1 MPIFAPFGYMEQ
13 REAAIPPTPLI
24 LDTYG
29 NGVVAGY
36 SLRKLKSGYTGPA
49 IQVRRSTDNVL
60 QDISFDA
67 SGNLDTSAL
76 TTFIGAN
83 SGFVQKWYDQSG
95 QSEDMEQTTQANQPL
110 IVDSGTLIQQ
120 NSLPAIRFDG
130 TNDAF
135 TSIQSTN
142 PFSYSGAVSIV
153 SAVYKNSTTTKAYE
167 TILGAGAT
175 GTAGTNNDKMLGLS
189 FGNSGTVSPSP
200 TVSTDIWR
208 PSGIQYDG
216 TISENTR
223 QLVGLYISNWST
235 HRSTGL
241 SNLTLNGGDVSTKT
255 YSTVNPAS
263 PLNTNPMKL
272 GVFDEILTTSF
283 FGGDMQ
289 EVLVWGADKNND
301 RVGIQTDMND
311 YYDII
316 IPWNPS
322 FFSNAQY
329 WWRADSGVTTTGTG
343 VSAWADQINGFTM
356 IQNTDANR
364 PTETTSSTLNNAEV
378 ISFNG
383 TSDFIYTATTPA
395 AFTGS
400 DLTILSV
407 LNLIDKKTGGVTTGV
422 SYVGNGTRFWMDT
435 LNNSW
440 RVIGE
445 NIYSPTASAYTI
457 SSGPTY
463 GAKAIKLR
471 YDASAGN
478 GFQANGT
485 LTETSMGTNGDVNTT
500 WQAGGTV
507 AMGALVVSTSNP
519 TVFGGRYVEV
529 EVAEQVFVYGTP
541 SSSEMDEWK
550 DYVNAR
556 YGTIIS

>member
-36 SLRKLKSGYTGPA
+36 SLRKLKAGYAGSA
-49 IQVRRSTDNVL
+49 IEVRRSSDGTL
-60 QDISFDA
+60 QDIGFD
-67 SGNLDTSAL
+67 SNGNLDTTSLLA
-76 TTFIGAN
+76 FVGAGN
-83 SGFVQKWYDQSG
+83 GYVQKWYDQSG
-95 QSEDMEQTTQANQPL
+95 NGEDMEQGTGANQPQ
-110 IVDSGTLIQQ
+110 IVASGNVIEQ

-130 TNDAF
+130 TNDGY
-135 TSIQSTN
+135 TSIQSSN

-153 SAVYKNSTTTKAYE
+153 SAVYKNSTTTKAFE

-175 GTAGTNNDKMLGLS
+175 GNASTNNDKMLGLS

-223 QLVGLYISNWST
+223 QLVGLYINNWST
-235 HRSTGL
+235 HRSSGL
-241 SNLTLNGGDVSTKT
+241 SNLRLNGADVTTKT
-255 YSTVNPAS
+255 YSSVNPAS
-263 PLNTNPMKL
+263 PLNTGPMKL
-272 GVFDEILTTSF
+272 GVFDEILATSYF
-283 FGGDMQ
+283 AGDMQ

-301 RVGIQTDMND
+301 RVGIETDMND

-316 IPWNPS
+316 LPWNPS
-322 FFSNAQY
+322 NFTNSQY
-329 WWRADSGVTTTGTG
+329 WWRADLGVTTTGTG
-343 VSAWADQINGFTM
+343 VSAWADQINGLTM

-378 ISFNG
+378 VSFNG

-395 AFTGS
+395 AFNGS

-422 SYVGNGTRFWMDT
+422 SYVGNGTRFWIDT

-445 NIYSPTASAYTI
+445 NFYSPTASAYTL

-478 GFQANGT
+478 AFQAKNT

-500 WQAGGTV
+500 WQSGATV
-507 AMGALVVSTSNP
+507 AMGALVVSTSSPN
-519 TVFGGRYVEV
+519 VFGGRYVEV

-541 SSSEMDEWK
+541 TSSEMDEWK

-556 YGTIIS
+556 YGTIIT

>member
-1 MPIFAPFGYMEQ
+1 MPIFAPFGYMKQPKAE
-13 REAAIPPTPLI
+13 IPSVPLI

-60 QDISFDA
+60 QDIGFDA
-67 SGNLDTSAL
+67 NGNLDTSAL

-83 SGFVQKWYDQSG
+83 TGFVQKWYDQSG
-95 QSEDMEQTTQANQPL
+95 QSEDMEQGTSAYQPI

-135 TSIQSTN
+135 TSIQTTN

-175 GTAGTNNDKMLGLS
+175 GNAGTNNDKMLGLS

-223 QLVGLYISNWST
+223 QLVGLYINNRST

-241 SNLTLNGGDVSTKT
+241 SNLTLNGADVSTKT
-255 YSTVNPAS
+255 YSSVNPAS
-263 PLNTNPMKL
+263 PLNTNSMKL
-272 GVFDEILTTSF
+272 GVFDEVLTTSF
-283 FGGDMQ
+283 FAGDMQ

-395 AFTGS
+395 AFNGK

-422 SYVGNGTRFWMDT
+422 SYVGNGTRFWCDT

-445 NIYSPTASAYTI
+445 NFYSPTASAYTLE
-457 SSGPTY
+457 SGPTY

-478 GFQANGT
+478 AFQAKNT

-500 WQAGGTV
+500 WQSGATV
-507 AMGALVVSTSNP
+507 AMGALVVSTSSP

-529 EVAEQVFVYGTP
+529 EVAEQVFVHGTP
-541 SSSEMDEWK
+541 SSTEMDEWK
-550 DYVNAR
+550 DYVNNR